1 MPLPKRCEILVVGA
15 GPAGSSAAAAA
26 AQGAETVLIDRKV
39 RIGEQPHCGE
49 FVPRQVFTELGLD
62 RLSVVQSVEF
72 MESRIIKVKLTKSAA
87 SAAGRTHRSPGFM
100 IDRARF
106 DRDLAREAASKGA
119 LVQAASRLIAHDSGD
134 WTILHGGKEQTFRP
148 DLVIA
153 ADGAMSTVASFMGMK
168 LPNVLR
174 GLQVETPLLSP
185 LNRTFVFLNRAIVGG
200 YGWLFPKRNVA
211 NVGVGAVPG
220 NKTSPGKLLDELVQ
234 MLRET
239 EMIGPGILARS
250 GGLIPVSGMRPS
262 LVTGNVLFCGDAAG
276 LTHPIT
282 GAGIPQALI
291 SGRAAGHAA
300 VSSLRHGNRQA
311 LLDYENETR
320 GQYEGVIGHALSKRE
335 VMMKHWDNK
344 DFEKTCK
351 NTWIAFTG
359 YRKRER

>member
-1 MPLPKRCEILVVGA
+1 
-15 GPAGSSAAAAA
+15 
-26 AQGAETVLIDRKV
+26 
-39 RIGEQPHCGE
+39 
-49 FVPRQVFTELGLD
+49 
-62 RLSVVQSVEF
+62 
-72 MESRIIKVKLTKSAA
+72 MESRIIKANLTKSAA
-87 SAAGRTHRSPGFM
+87 SSIGRTQQSQGFM

-119 LVQAASRLIAHDSGD
+119 VVQAASRLIAHNSGD
-134 WTILHGGKEQTFRP
+134 WTILHGDKEQTVRP

-153 ADGAMSTVASFMGMK
+153 ADGALSTVATIIGMK
-168 LPNVLR
+168 RPNVLR
-174 GLQVETPLLSP
+174 GLQVEAPLLRP

-211 NVGVGAVPG
+211 NVGVGAVSG
-220 NKTSPGKLLDELVQ
+220 DQTSPGKLLDELVQ
-234 MLRET
+234 MLCEL

-250 GGLIPVSGMRPS
+250 GGLIPVSGMRRV
-262 LVTGNVLFCGDAAG
+262 LVTENVLFCGDAAG

-300 VSSLRHGNRQA
+300 VSSLRHGNQQA
-311 LLDYENETR
+311 LIDYENDTR
-320 GQYEGVIGHALSKRE
+320 GQYGGVIGHALSKRE
-335 VMMKHWDNK
+335 IMMKHWNNK

-351 NTWIAFTG
+351 NAWIAFKG